1 MVEQSPHHPKA
12 EGSSG
17 AAGTGREKMA
27 IAYFDIF
34 SLPVSAA
41 PLEPS
46 ALV

>member
-1 MVEQSPHHPKA
+1 MVEQSRHHPMD
-12 EGSSG
+12 EGSGG

-27 IAYFDIF
+27 IAYFNIF

-46 ALV
+46 ASV